1 MDPEPPSHA
10 TEATGRSKTAR
21 RHGTINAHKEHPV
34 AEEDQSAT
42 ATAAVE
48 PVGEASEHS
57 KEAAPSGK
65 ETQPQEGDATSLG
78 RSSHH
83 TLDDRIEGINVSKP
97 SVDGTHSASSANSVT
112 PRAEEKAPA
121 EELPTLAVQHEQKP
135 GAVALEEPSLV
146 PVQGLPLM
154 RSVPRLSQV
163 TTGDVHLKIQ
173 DASRVSPVMPS
184 SDRSTARLT
193 TERGSYG
200 RLAPPSHFQPI
211 PVNPRPTLQPFAV
224 AIIGAHMTTSIGV
237 SLLMVVIF
245 AKRSGLAGDV
255 CRSLECRE
263 YAKLLASSIDTT
275 VSPCNSFTRFVCGKW
290 ERNNELSVR
299 ETLYER
305 ALDRMTRHL
314 LTIDVPSSGQNS
326 VQRAAA
332 VYRSCL
338 NVLQG
343 KSDEVASVKGALSE
357 AGIVWPRHA
366 DPNHV
371 DLVHTLMYTSLRL
384 GWDVVLRLVPR
395 LSEERTTLLLNPGKA
410 FRHLVQRRPNVGSA
424 FDAYFNALKKA
435 FGSGGNDEANI
446 SESVLVEDF
455 IRRNLTTTYL
465 LRTPRRVLSE
475 ATYAPLAGHRWKAAL
490 SNLTLNVRNLE
501 FVTTAHEYVVQFL
514 TLWQT
519 MGEKQAHYLTS
530 WAVVQVAA
538 LYANRELIFSY
549 HGGSTRRAL
558 VYHGAFCV
566 GTAYAFS
573 HRAVLLHYSAEVTRG
588 NTRADAERLA
598 ATVVDAL
605 FRRLASWPL
614 YREGIQFINQ
624 WSTLS
629 QHFLGFDIDDK
640 APGVVGYD
648 MTTSSFVDNW
658 RKSTLLSDNSN
669 DSTIIDAL
677 SSLTL
682 LALFHEAHS
691 FQLLPVALSFP
702 LFDVGL
708 VAAVNYGGLGG
719 HVASALGLLLEEA
732 YSSAYAGVAASGR
745 FGNLTA
751 CITAHSGQQD
761 SKATMAMA
769 LTASALFHA
778 YVHEDPLPA
787 IVPGMERFTG
797 TQMLFVSLCF
807 ALCESSHTTTETCD
821 SALRNIAAFTDA
833 FQCTKHAPM
842 NPSHRCEVP

>member
-1 MDPEPPSHA
+1 MDPDPPSHA
-10 TEATGRSKTAR
+10 AEATGRSKMAR
-21 RHGTINAHKEHPV
+21 RNRKIKAHKKHHGAV
-34 AEEDQSAT
+34 EDQSAT
-42 ATAAVE
+42 VPAAVE

-57 KEAAPSGK
+57 TEEAAPSGK
-65 ETQPQEGDATSLG
+65 ETQPQEDATSLG

-83 TLDDRIEGINVSKP
+83 TLDDRVEGINVSKP
-97 SVDGTHSASSANSVT
+97 SVDATKSTSSANSVT
-112 PRAEEKAPA
+112 PRAEEMAPA
-121 EELPTLAVQHEQKP
+121 EELPTLAVQHEEKT
-135 GAVALEEPSLV
+135 GAVALDEPSLL
-146 PVQGLPLM
+146 PVQGLPLKK
-154 RSVPRLSQV
+154 SVPRLSQV
-163 TTGDVHLKIQ
+163 TTGDVHLKNQ

-193 TERGSYG
+193 TERGSCG
-200 RLAPPSHFQPI
+200 KLAPPSHFQPI

-263 YAKLLASSIDTT
+263 YTKLLASSIDTT
-275 VSPCNSFTRFVCGKW
+275 ISPCNSFTRFVCGKW

-343 KSDEVASVKGALSE
+343 KSDEVSSVKGALSE
-357 AGIVWPRHA
+357 AGIVWPRHP
-366 DPNHV
+366 DPSHV

-384 GWDVVLRLVPR
+384 GWDVVLCLVPR
-395 LSEERTTLLLNPGKA
+395 LSEERTTLLLNPGRA
-410 FRHLVQRRPNVGSA
+410 FRHLAQRRPNVGST
-424 FDAYFNALKKA
+424 FDAYFNTLKKA
-435 FGSGGNDEANI
+435 FGSGDNDEANI
-446 SESVLVEDF
+446 SESVLVEDI

-566 GTAYAFS
+566 GAAYAFS

-588 NTRADAERLA
+588 NTRADAERLV
-598 ATVVDAL
+598 TSVVDAL

-614 YREGIQFINQ
+614 YREGIQFVNQ

-629 QHFLGFDIDDK
+629 QHVLGFDVEDK

-648 MTTSSFVDNW
+648 MTTISFVDNW
-658 RKSTLLSDNSN
+658 RKSTLLPDNSN

-677 SSLTL
+677 DSLAL
-682 LALFHEAHS
+682 LALFYEARS

-702 LFDVGL
+702 VFDVSL

-732 YSSAYAGVAASGR
+732 YSAAYAGVSAGSR

-751 CITAHSGQQD
+751 CITAQSGQPD
-761 SKATMAMA
+761 SKAAVAVA
-769 LTASALFHA
+769 LTASALFDA
-778 YVHEDPLPA
+778 YVDEDPLPA

-797 TQMLFVSLCF
+797 AQMLFVSLCF
-807 ALCESSHTTTETCD
+807 ALCESGHTITEICD
-821 SALRNIAAFTDA
+821 PALRNVAAFADA
-833 FQCTKHAPM
+833 FQCAKHAPM
-842 NPSHRCEVP
+842 NPPHRCEVP